1 MIDRVVARR
10 GREHIFD
17 NLDPAKTALVVVDMQ
32 NGFMVPELGHA
43 ACKMAHEI
51 VPNIN
56 RLAQAVRDTGGAVIW
71 IQTAYTDETLTSWS
85 TSYEMVGPKGA
96 ARRKFSLSRENKGY
110 EIFPD
115 LKIEKTDLI
124 VEKNRYSAFI
134 QGSSNIEEVLNSRG
148 LDTVLITGTVTN
160 VCCESTARDA
170 MMRNYKTVMIT
181 DGNAANTDE
190 DHNAALNN
198 FYLTFGDIMSTD
210 FAIECLR
217 AQCAEG
223 PGRGGVGIAG
233 LSTSFRG
240 APQARTRNPEATL
253 LDARLWI
260 PGSAL
265 RPPRNDARRDLLPPD
280 IRRLDDRSPQRDLVL
295 HHRRHL
301 VGAWRWRPRCR
312 AISYF
317 CLGVRL
323 VQQLG
328 GVVVHLLDDLRRRL
342 GRREQPVP

>member
-1 MIDRVVARR
+1 MHKVAISQSIVDRVVARR

-17 NLDPAKTALVVVDMQ
+17 DLVPAKTALVVVDMQ
-32 NGFMVPELGHA
+32 NGFMVPEVGHA
-43 ACKMAHEI
+43 PCAMAHEI

-56 RLAQAVRDTGGAVIW
+56 KLAQAVRDTGGTVIW

-85 TSYEMVGPKGA
+85 TLYGMMLPKGRE
-96 ARRKFSLSRENKGY
+96 RRKFSLSPSNKGY

-115 LKIEKTDLI
+115 LKIEKADLI

-134 QGSSNIEEVLNSRG
+134 QGSSNIEEVLKSRG

-210 FAIECLR
+210 FAIDCLKR
-217 AQCAEG
+217 NAQKGLAAAE
-223 PGRGGVGIAG
+223 
-233 LSTSFRG
+233 
-240 APQARTRNPEATL
+240 
-253 LDARLWI
+253 
-260 PGSAL
+260 
-265 RPPRNDARRDLLPPD
+265 
-280 IRRLDDRSPQRDLVL
+280 
-295 HHRRHL
+295 
-301 VGAWRWRPRCR
+301 
-312 AISYF
+312 
-317 CLGVRL
+317 
-323 VQQLG
+323 
-328 GVVVHLLDDLRRRL
+328 
-342 GRREQPVP
+342 

>member
-1 MIDRVVARR
+1 LRFRDPSPHNHPSVGGLAMHKLSISQSVIDRVVARR

-17 NLDPAKTALVVVDMQ
+17 NLDPRKTALVVVDMQ

-56 RLAQAVRDTGGAVIW
+56 KLAQAVRDTGGAVIW

-115 LKIEKTDLI
+115 LKIEKSDLI

-134 QGSSNIEEVLNSRG
+134 QGSSNIEEVLKSRG
-148 LDTVLITGTVTN
+148 LDTLLITGTVTN

-181 DGNAANTDE
+181 DGNAANTDD

-217 AQCAEG
+217 RNAQKGLAAAE
-223 PGRGGVGIAG
+223 
-233 LSTSFRG
+233 
-240 APQARTRNPEATL
+240 
-253 LDARLWI
+253 
-260 PGSAL
+260 
-265 RPPRNDARRDLLPPD
+265 
-280 IRRLDDRSPQRDLVL
+280 
-295 HHRRHL
+295 
-301 VGAWRWRPRCR
+301 
-312 AISYF
+312 
-317 CLGVRL
+317 
-323 VQQLG
+323 
-328 GVVVHLLDDLRRRL
+328 
-342 GRREQPVP
+342 